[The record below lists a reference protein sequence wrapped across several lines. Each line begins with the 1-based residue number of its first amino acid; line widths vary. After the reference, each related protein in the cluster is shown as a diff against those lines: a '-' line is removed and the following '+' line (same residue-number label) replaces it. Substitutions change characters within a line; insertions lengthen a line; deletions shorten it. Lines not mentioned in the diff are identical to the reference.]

1 MTFRSGPYDFSPKE
15 AKRMYA
21 ILNNIAQQWD
31 GSTVQSINTSH
42 IQEAEFFVK
51 EFKDRSRY
59 LPTTLPNE
67 FVLVHAPAPL
77 GGDFDD
83 WMQNHR
89 EVLDFGKGAH
99 QFPYS
104 SYGAHPRRH
113 LTLWASRVEAG
124 RGCYVYFVPHR
135 TARQRYE
142 PRESRAPFV
151 MYYNYAF
158 PVFQTIEL
166 SCLEI
171 SRGPY
176 AGQRLHLLF
185 DEPGV
190 FLVKQTFSMQKYEHR
205 RRIVYA
211 TWAGHLAPPYGTW
224 RKHVR

>member
-1 MTFRSGPYDFSPKE
+1 MDNRMTFRSGPYDFSPKE

-21 ILNNIAQQWD
+21 ILNNIVHQQPD
-31 GSTVQSINTSH
+31 NKRY

-59 LPTTLPNE
+59 LPTTLPSE

-89 EVLDFGKGAH
+89 EGAN

-104 SYGAHPRRH
+104 SYGAHPERQ
-113 LTLWASRVEAG
+113 LTSWASRVEAS
-124 RGCYVYFVPHR
+124 RSCYVYFVPHR
-135 TARQRYE
+135 TAKQRYE
-142 PRESRAPFV
+142 PKENRAPFS
-151 MYYNYAF
+151 MHYNYAF

-176 AGQRLHLLF
+176 AGQRLQLLF

-190 FLVKQTFSMQKYEHR
+190 FLVRQTFSMQKYEHR